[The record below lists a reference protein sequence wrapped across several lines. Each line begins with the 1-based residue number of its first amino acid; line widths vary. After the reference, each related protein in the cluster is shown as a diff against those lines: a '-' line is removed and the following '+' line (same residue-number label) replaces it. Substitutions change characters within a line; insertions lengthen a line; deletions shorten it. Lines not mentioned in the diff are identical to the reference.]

1 MSGARCAVR
10 LRAWR
15 AAKSSAELRDEPQ
28 ELRRQ
33 LLRPAPVLGQRLQ
46 CIVQISAAMGPAP
59 FGELDLPVVMI
70 DGIHSRDRVILVR
83 WASTPRTAVLGD
95 VAPISTSS
103 CFMHISG

>member
-1 MSGARCAVR
+1 
-10 LRAWR
+10 
-15 AAKSSAELRDEPQ
+15 
-28 ELRRQ
+28 
-33 LLRPAPVLGQRLQ
+33 
-46 CIVQISAAMGPAP
+46 MGPAP